1 MSDRVFRPA
10 LAFLCAALALTACGS
25 GLRQEI
31 RVVGSSTVYPFTTAV
46 AERFAQNFPD
56 YRSPIVESTGT
67 GSGIKLFCNG
77 VGSQHP
83 DVANASRRIKKSE
96 LESCVKN
103 GVNQVIEVP
112 VGIDGLALI
121 ESATRPTGFSLSLRD
136 IYAGLAANP
145 FGRPQTART
154 WRDVNPQLPDVP
166 ILVYGP
172 PPTSGTRDSFVELML
187 IKGCESDP
195 VMKALKAQDEDRHKS
210 LCSTIRED
218 GAFVE
223 AGEND
228 NLLIQRVSEN
238 QGAVGVLGYS
248 FVEENL
254 DRVRGIA
261 VNGIAP
267 SAQTIQALEYPGAR
281 SLYVYVK
288 GEHLNVV
295 PGLREFMLEYARG
308 WAPAGYLEDRG
319 LIPAPDAIRAQA
331 AEAIRS
337 SRALTAQDLG

>member
-1 MSDRVFRPA
+1 MRGGRASVPA
-10 LAFLCAALALTACGS
+10 LFAAMLALAGCGS

-46 AERFAQNFPD
+46 AERFAQNFPG

-96 LESCVKN
+96 LESCAKN
-103 GVNQVIEVP
+103 GVEQVIEVP

-121 ESATRPTGFSLSLRD
+121 ESATRPTGYQLTLRD
-136 IYAGLAANP
+136 IYAALAKTP
-145 FGRPQTART
+145 FGKPQAART
-154 WRDVNPQLPDVP
+154 WRDVHPQLPDVP

-172 PPTSGTRDSFVELML
+172 PPTSGTRDSFVELIL
-187 IKGCESDP
+187 IKGCEADP
-195 VMKALKAQDEDRHKS
+195 AMKALKAEDEDRHKD

-248 FVEENL
+248 FVEENA

-267 SAQTIQALEYPGAR
+267 SAATIQSLKYPGAR
-281 SLYVYVK
+281 ELYVYVK
-288 GEHLNVV
+288 GEHLRVV
-295 PGLREFMLEYARG
+295 PGLQEFLLEYARG
-308 WAPAGYLEDRG
+308 WAPSGYLEERG
-319 LIPAPDAIRAQA
+319 LIPAPDARRAEAAQA
-331 AEAIRS
+331 IQSGRP
-337 SRALTAQDLG
+337 LTAQDLG

>member
-1 MSDRVFRPA
+1 M
-10 LAFLCAALALTACGS
+10 LT
-25 GLRQEI
+25 
-31 RVVGSSTVYPFTTAV
+31 
-46 AERFAQNFPD
+46 
-56 YRSPIVESTGT
+56 
-67 GSGIKLFCNG
+67 
-77 VGSQHP
+77 
-83 DVANASRRIKKSE
+83 
-96 LESCVKN
+96 
-103 GVNQVIEVP
+103 
-112 VGIDGLALI
+112 
-121 ESATRPTGFSLSLRD
+121 
-136 IYAGLAANP
+136 
-145 FGRPQTART
+145 
-154 WRDVNPQLPDVP
+154 
-166 ILVYGP
+166 
-172 PPTSGTRDSFVELML
+172 
-187 IKGCESDP
+187 KGCESDP
-195 VMKALKAQDEDRHKS
+195 AMKALKAQDEDRHKS

-261 VNGIAP
+261 VNGVAP

-281 SLYVYVK
+281 ELYVYVK

-319 LIPAPDAIRAQA
+319 LIPAPDAIRAHA
-331 AEAIRS
+331 AESIETGRP
-337 SRALTAQDLG
+337 LTAQDLG